1 MDRMSLP
8 DKKRHVGIVG
18 AGVSGL
24 RCADI
29 LLSHGFNVT
38 ILEARGRVGG
48 RICQSDELGYTVD
61 IGPNWIH
68 ASDSENPILKLA
80 NEAHTPLHRWNT
92 KQLIYDSTGHKL
104 PDKKADRLS
113 TLLWNIIEEAVKF
126 SKAARDKSRGKS
138 IPQEKSL
145 YDFIK
150 KKAAEKLPDKDEQRL
165 LIQMSEMWGAYVGEP
180 VWKQSLRFA
189 WMEECCG
196 GDEVF
201 VTSNF
206 ATILSNISRPARRWG
221 NVILNTK
228 VVSVTTSREIL
239 NEQMVTLTTE
249 DGKEY
254 SFDQVVMT
262 TPLGWLQKNTDCF
275 NPPLPPRLSSAIHNL
290 KLSQLEKVF
299 ITFPSAF
306 WITDPNPHN
315 DTFPS
320 YTNWLTPCYARD
332 ANPHL
337 WPQEMWNLA
346 AFKGFD
352 KHPTLLFYLYG
363 ECSRYIVNSI
373 HGKSKFEKFTFLQ
386 EFFFP
391 YYSRLPGYDI
401 RSKDC
406 VPTAILAT
414 EWLKDDLCGNASY
427 CNFQVGV
434 EEADVDVQTIRKGCR
449 DRDLWFCGE
458 HAAPF
463 EECGTVAG
471 AYLSGESVA
480 KDIIEFYK
488 EDDTAQEDVICRNI

>member
-1 MDRMSLP
+1 MP
-8 DKKRHVGIVG
+8 IPHVGIVG

-24 RCADI
+24 RCAEI
-29 LLSHGFNVT
+29 LLSHGYKVT
-38 ILEARGRVGG
+38 ILEARNRIGG

-68 ASDSENPILKLA
+68 ASDSENPMLKLA
-80 NEAHTPLHRWNT
+80 NETHTPLHHWNS
-92 KQLIYDSTGHKL
+92 KQLIYDSAGNKL
-104 PDKKADRLS
+104 PDDKTDRLS
-113 TLLWNIIEEAVKF
+113 TLLWKIIEEAF
-126 SKAARDKSRGKS
+126 ETSAAARDKDGGRS
-138 IPQEKSL
+138 IPKEESL

-150 KKAAEKLPDKDEQRL
+150 KKVAEELPDEEDRRV

-196 GDEVF
+196 GEEVF
-201 VTSNF
+201 VTSSY
-206 ATILSNISRPARRWG
+206 ATILSNISRSACKWG
-221 NVILNTK
+221 DIVLNTK
-228 VVSVTTSREIL
+228 VVSVTAPPRETL
-239 NEQMVTLTTE
+239 NERRVTLTAE

-254 SFDQVVMT
+254 SFDQVIMT

-275 NPPLPPRLSSAIHNL
+275 NPALPPRLSSAIHNL

-306 WITDPNPHN
+306 WISDPNPDN
-315 DTFPS
+315 DSFPS
-320 YTNWLTPCYARD
+320 YTNWLTPQYARD
-332 ANPHL
+332 KNAQA

-346 AFKGFD
+346 AFKGSD
-352 KHPTLLFYLYG
+352 KHPTILFYLYG
-363 ECSRYIVNSI
+363 DCSRYIVNSI
-373 HGKSKFEKFTFLQ
+373 HGKSKLEKFAFLQ
-386 EFFFP
+386 DFFSP
-391 YYSRLPGYDI
+391 YYSRLPNYDAT
-401 RSKDC
+401 STACFPK
-406 VPTAILAT
+406 AILAT

-434 EEADVDVQTIRKGCR
+434 EEADVDVQTIRQGCP
-449 DRDLWFCGE
+449 DRGLWFCGE

-480 KDIIEFYK
+480 KDIISQGLLRYS
-488 EDDTAQEDVICRNI
+488 